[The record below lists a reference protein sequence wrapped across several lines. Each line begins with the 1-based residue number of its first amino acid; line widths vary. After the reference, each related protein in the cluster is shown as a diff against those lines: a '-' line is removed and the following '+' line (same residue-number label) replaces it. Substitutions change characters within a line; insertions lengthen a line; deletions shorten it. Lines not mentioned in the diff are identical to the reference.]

1 MAATVVTSNPPA
13 LQVHLS
19 PWRHRSSAGS
29 MALPAHLPPL
39 LKREHMVRQQPWEE
53 SPPVSPNGLLFGI
66 QCHRSPATSQRSGW
80 LADPL
85 RKLVG
90 NKSHFLDTLNL
101 FLKHRTRLGFSLKTT
116 CKSSAPLWINPWQ
129 IPYQRDTALATCEAV
144 YKQALLYSDA
154 NRHLRWLRHL
164 RTVGSVTGPYFF
176 AIIAN
181 WLSAGESVTGPC
193 FWPSGC
199 NLQVSLG
206 GYFYHPPF
214 GPSGGVLTL

>member
-1 MAATVVTSNPPA
+1 MAVTVVTSNPSA

-101 FLKHRTRLGFSLKTT
+101 FLKHRTQLGFSLKTT

-129 IPYQRDTALATCEAV
+129 IPYQRDTALATCGAV

-164 RTVGSVTGPYFF
+164 WTAGSVTGHFLF
-176 AIIAN
+176 ANHSKLA
-181 WLSAGESVTGPC
+181 
-193 FWPSGC
+193 
-199 NLQVSLG
+199 
-206 GYFYHPPF
+206 
-214 GPSGGVLTL
+214 